1 MKKCLFLAQEN
12 SFSSAEIKQM
22 EGAFLSIY
30 HQQYPQEKLQFL
42 WMLSP
47 KGYAYTERQPSNAVV
62 VMVEVEENI
71 DTVKREELMHLF
83 SNYLLEEFNISPL
96 DSVITVANSSFV
108 NAFFEAQKR
117 RIASPYRP
125 WISLKMISSGLLSKL
140 SQGFFRLRVRY

>member
-1 MKKCLFLAQEN
+1 MKKCLFLAQKN

-47 KGYAYTERQPSNAVV
+47 KGYAYTERQSSNAVV
-62 VMVEVEENI
+62 VIVEVEENI
-71 DTVKREELMHLF
+71 DKVKREELMHFF
-83 SNYLLEEFNISPL
+83 SNYLLEAFRISPL

-117 RIASPYRP
+117 RIAIRYRP
-125 WISLKMISSGLLSKL
+125 WISLKMMSSGLLSKL

>member
-12 SFSSAEIKQM
+12 SFSSTEIKQI

-30 HQQYPQEKLQFL
+30 HEQYPREKLQFL

-62 VMVEVEENI
+62 VMVEVEETI
-71 DTVKREELMHLF
+71 DTVKREELMHLL

-117 RIASPYRP
+117 RVSSPYRP
-125 WISLKMISSGLLSKL
+125 WISLKMIGSGLLSKL

>member
-22 EGAFLSIY
+22 EGLLSIY

-62 VMVEVEENI
+62 VMVEVG
-71 DTVKREELMHLF
+71 K
-83 SNYLLEEFNISPL
+83 ISK
-96 DSVITVANSSFV
+96 
-108 NAFFEAQKR
+108 Q
-117 RIASPYRP
+117 
-125 WISLKMISSGLLSKL
+125 
-140 SQGFFRLRVRY
+140 